1 MVGSKSEG
9 ATSSS
14 SSTAAAA
21 TGPLVANRRD
31 PYEVLNVSKEASDQ
45 EIKSAY
51 RKLALKYHPDKNAD
65 NPGASELFKEVAYS
79 YSILSD
85 PEKRRQYDNAGF
97 ELGLPI
103 NTTISATVL
112 EEP

>member
-21 TGPLVANRRD
+21 TGGLVANRRD
-31 PYEVLNVSKEASDQ
+31 PYEVLNVSKEVSDQ

-51 RKLALKYHPDKNAD
+51 RKLAL
-65 NPGASELFKEVAYS
+65 
-79 YSILSD
+79 
-85 PEKRRQYDNAGF
+85 
-97 ELGLPI
+97 
-103 NTTISATVL
+103 
-112 EEP
+112 